1 MPTAIEFHRVHR
13 GHSLSE
19 ARSAYRQTTEQQS
32 QPALISLEIY
42 MIFRNEKPASSRFE
56 LHPAYPNYFYANLD
70 KLRNPYFQKVGVR
83 TPIPQRAPPM
93 DLPTF
98 LAFGQ
103 KGFLSTKYLRV
114 CLFCL
119 VSIFSETPC
128 LTMAKFCTQ
137 MYRPCA
143 NNLLGFMSKG
153 VVVTKKRHF

>member
-1 MPTAIEFHRVHR
+1 MKNLRPVGLNYTQPT
-13 GHSLSE
+13 
-19 ARSAYRQTTEQQS
+19 
-32 QPALISLEIY
+32 LIISIQ
-42 MIFRNEKPASSRFE
+42 IWT
-56 LHPAYPNYFYANLD
+56 NYETH
-70 KLRNPYFQKVGVR
+70 FQKVGVR
-83 TPIPQRAPPM
+83 TPIPQRAPPV